1 MSDLKCDLATI
12 KNLQLDCEA
21 ARRRTRV
28 DMGAEQLRL
37 LDCKICKDTP
47 SPPVV
52 LVTCCKQLLGC
63 EACFRNCMEQNECC
77 PLCRNP
83 DTDSIVVEGLD
94 VVYSYLKQCMEI
106 TDDHT
111 Q

>member
-1 MSDLKCDLATI
+1 MSDLKCDLVTI

-21 ARRRTRV
+21 ARRGVRV
-28 DMGAEQLRL
+28 DMGVKQLRL

-63 EACFRNCMEQNECC
+63 EACFRNCIEQSECC

-94 VVYSYLKQCMEI
+94 AVYSYLKQSMEI
-106 TDDHT
+106 TDNHT